1 MVEYSLVVAFL
12 VVGSILAIDYLNGE
26 ASDEV
31 ANQADCV
38 ATRPPPE
45 DCQINPIITTTV
57 TADPS
62 TTSTS
67 MPDPTSSTSPPSTDP
82 PQQPS
87 TATWSGQ
94 STSLP
99 GGQWKATANPVVLNP
114 DGTPKAG
121 VTVRVRW
128 SILDPNYPDIFPGEC
143 VTDAA
148 GTCAIEFTPPF
159 SDAVEVQATIFQI
172 EADPSVATV
181 PGALNFIKP

>member
-1 MVEYSLVVAFL
+1 MRTPRILLSCLALALSGAAQGAIVNVS
-12 VVGSILAIDYLNGE
+12 VGGAAGF
-26 ASDEV
+26 V
-31 ANQADCV
+31 FTPAD
-38 ATRPPPE
+38 
-45 DCQINPIITTTV
+45 
-57 TADPS
+57 
-62 TTSTS
+62 
-67 MPDPTSSTSPPSTDP
+67 
-82 PQQPS
+82 
-87 TATWSGQ
+87 
-94 STSLP
+94 
-99 GGQWKATANPVVLNP
+99 
-114 DGTPKAG
+114 